1 MRRSFHLKGYDV
13 KEIKAYVHRSRV
25 ADVIAAVKAT
35 SAWGS
40 ALKARG
46 HNLAVYMVKGSL
58 LPLADEDRHYSIDLG
73 DEVVNE
79 YKLELLCDD
88 AEVDELVDAIRSA
101 ALTGQAQAGWITVT
115 ELARAISVP

>member
-1 MRRSFHLKGYDV
+1 M

-35 SAWGS
+35 PAWGT
-40 ALKARG
+40 ALRARG
-46 HNLAVYMVKGSL
+46 HNLAVYVVKGSL

-79 YKLELLCDD
+79 YKLELLCED
-88 AEVDELVDAIRSA
+88 AEVDELVEAIRSA
-101 ALTGQAQAGWITVT
+101 ALTGQAHAGWITVT
-115 ELARAISVP
+115 EVSRAIPVP

>member
-1 MRRSFHLKGYDV
+1 M
-13 KEIKAYVHRSRV
+13 KEIKAYVHRNRV

-40 ALKARG
+40 AVKAGG

-58 LPLADEDRHYSIDLG
+58 LPLADEERHYSLDLG

-79 YKLELLCDD
+79 YKLELLCEDT
-88 AEVDELVDAIRSA
+88 EVSELVAAICSA
-101 ALTGQAQAGWITVT
+101 AHTGQQQAGWVTVT
-115 ELARAISVP
+115 DIVSATPIR